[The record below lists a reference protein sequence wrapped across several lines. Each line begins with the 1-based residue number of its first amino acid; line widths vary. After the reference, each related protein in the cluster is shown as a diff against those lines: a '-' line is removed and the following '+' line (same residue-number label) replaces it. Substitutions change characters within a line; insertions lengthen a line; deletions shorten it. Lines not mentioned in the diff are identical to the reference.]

1 MPPPRC
7 PGSQAGHGEAETV
20 LPLAD
25 PTGVIQQALGG
36 FPVGC
41 NYGQQVILAWLM
53 TLPEDINRAQA
64 ARSLLA
70 APAAARRW
78 RRLPRKFAKCSD
90 S

>member
-41 NYGQQVILAWLM
+41 NYGQQVIL
-53 TLPEDINRAQA
+53 
-64 ARSLLA
+64 SG
-70 APAAARRW
+70 
-78 RRLPRKFAKCSD
+78 
-90 S
+90 